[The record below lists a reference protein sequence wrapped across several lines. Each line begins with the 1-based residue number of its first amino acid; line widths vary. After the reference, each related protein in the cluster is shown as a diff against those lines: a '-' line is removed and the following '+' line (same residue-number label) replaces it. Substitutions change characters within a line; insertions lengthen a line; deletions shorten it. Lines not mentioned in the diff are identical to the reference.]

1 MGVAAAV
8 ILVAF
13 GLLGIRLWYLQV
25 DRGSEMRLMSEQNR
39 IRLVRVPAA
48 RGVVYDRHGE
58 ILVDNRPSFDVV
70 FVPEDARHDRNQV
83 LATLARYLGEEE
95 PALRQDAHAGSKR
108 PPYQGI
114 VLRRDLDWSGVVAL
128 ETHQIDLPGISLQVA
143 PRRYYP
149 YGPLAAH
156 LLGYVGE
163 VSQHELAEV
172 GEAGYRS
179 GDLVGKSGLERAYDE
194 ELRGESGGEQV
205 EVDALGRRVRV
216 LDHVADVAGHT
227 VTLTLDRDLQDVAE
241 RALGDSDGAIAALDP
256 RNGEVLVMVS
266 KPAFDPNIF
275 ARGIRRDEWRGLMQ
289 DPKHPLNN
297 RATQGQYPPG
307 STFKV
312 AVAAGIAEEKIGGPN
327 PGVHCTGGIPFGNHF
342 FRCWKKGGHGGVD
355 LHEAV
360 VESCDVFFYTY
371 GQKLGIEGIARYAR
385 RLGLGLPTGI
395 ALENEKAGLIPD
407 SEWKQRRFKQPWF
420 PGETLSVAIGQG
432 YVTAT
437 PLQMANLAATLANGG
452 TRYRPRYVKQIDAAD
467 GTVRA
472 VPEPEILGEAG
483 LKKSTLDRVR
493 AAMRD
498 VVMSERGTGKKARVL
513 GTDVAGKTGTAQ
525 VVKLGENRE
534 RSNKGALKTR
544 DHAWFIA
551 YAPVDAPEIAIV
563 AIVEHAGGGG
573 GAIAAPLVH
582 EILAHYFGR
591 DQGPVPPPPTQE
603 ANVDAD

>member
-25 DRGSEMRLMSEQNR
+25 DKGGEMRLMSEQNR
-39 IRLVRVPAA
+39 VRLVRVPAA

-70 FVPEDARHDRNQV
+70 FVPEDARHDRHQV
-83 LATLARYLGEEE
+83 LATLARYLGEEDG
-95 PALRQDAHAGSKR
+95 ALRQDARAGSKR

-114 VLRRDLDWSGVVAL
+114 VLRRDLDWAGVVAL
-128 ETHQIDLPGISLQVA
+128 ETHQIDLPGITLQVA

-163 VSQHELAEV
+163 VSQRELERAAET
-172 GEAGYRS
+172 GYRS
-179 GDLVGKSGLERAYDE
+179 GDLVGKAGLERAYDE
-194 ELRGESGGEQV
+194 MIRGEPGGEQV

-216 LDHVADVAGHT
+216 LDHVGDVPGHT
-227 VTLTLDRDLQDVAE
+227 LTLTLDRDLQDVAE

-275 ARGIRRDEWRGLMQ
+275 ARGIRREEWRALMQ

-312 AVAAGIAEEKIGGPN
+312 AVAAGIAQERIGGPN
-327 PGVHCTGGIPFGNHF
+327 PGAYCSGGIPFGNHF

-355 LHEAV
+355 LHWAV

-371 GQKLGIEGIARYAR
+371 GPKLGVDGIAKWAR
-385 RLGLGLPTGI
+385 ALGLGLPTGI

-452 TRYRPRYVKQIDAAD
+452 KRYRPRYVKQIDSPD
-467 GTVRA
+467 GSVAST
-472 VPEPEILGEAG
+472 PEPEVLGEAG
-483 LKKSTLDRVR
+483 LGKAALDKVR
-493 AAMRD
+493 SSMRD
-498 VVMSERGTGKKARVL
+498 VVMSDRGTGKKARVL
-513 GTDVAGKTGTAQ
+513 GTEVAGKTGTAQ
-525 VVKLGENRE
+525 VVKLGVDRE
-534 RSNKGALKTR
+534 RSNKGAKKTR

-551 YAPVDAPEIAIV
+551 YAPIDNPEIAIA

-582 EILAHYFGR
+582 TILNHYFGR
-591 DQGPVPPPPTQE
+591 DQGPMPPPPTQE
-603 ANVDAD
+603 VKLDAD